1 MSLQG
6 INSTE
11 KSIFQLTYDRVLLTL
26 SMCAVIF
33 LNVLYSDKDC
43 ELVFRD
49 IREHYYTTVGASVK
63 SNITEINHSDVERL
77 P

>member
-11 KSIFQLTYDRVLLTL
+11 KSIFQLTYDSVLLTL
-26 SMCAVIF
+26 SMRAVIF
-33 LNVLYSDKDC
+33 LNVLYSDRDY

-49 IREHYYTTVGASVK
+49 IREHYYTTLGDSVN
-63 SNITEINHSDVERL
+63 SNITEINH
-77 P
+77 